1 MGQKC
6 RFLVVEIGDFGA
18 KTGIL
23 RFRKGNFGQKWGFL
37 RVKSGNL
44 GQKRGFFCIGTQNGR
59 ISAQNEGLQTHLV
72 GDPSLADP
80 FASFAAAAEAT
91 HFWGEKRPKRSELSP
106 KWGWVGGGGWD

>member
-1 MGQKC
+1 M
-6 RFLVVEIGDFGA
+6 
-18 KTGIL
+18 GIL
-23 RFRKGNFGQKWGFL
+23 GKNGNFEGSEKGILGENGDLGQKWGFL
-37 RVKSGNL
+37 RVKNGTL
-44 GQKRGFFCIGTQNGR
+44 GQKWGFFSIGTPNGR

-106 KWGWVGGGGWD
+106 KRGWVGGGGWD

>member
-1 MGQKC
+1 M
-6 RFLVVEIGDFGA
+6 
-18 KTGIL
+18 GIL
-23 RFRKGNFGQKWGFL
+23 RFRKGKFGQKWGFL

-44 GQKRGFFCIGTQNGR
+44 GQKRGFFSIGTQNGR

-91 HFWGEKRPKRSELSP
+91 HFLGEKRPKRSELSP